1 MGLFTPS
8 YLKDG
13 PGVSP
18 DAPRKKG
25 FARLWEVLGRDFTN
39 LYLAGVMAMLSALP
53 FLLLLAIANASNAV
67 LPALLG
73 GLVGGMLAAPQLSGL
88 ADTVLRALR
97 DEPGFWWATYRRAW
111 KQNAKASLAPGAL
124 FGLVLAMQLFTWNL
138 MDETTSPVFRVL
150 LIVGVVLITG
160 IGVYVF
166 AQIPLMDLPLVVLLK
181 NAVLLFLGRLNRS
194 AMALAAILVYGVLC
208 WLFFPLS
215 TAVLVLTNFWVPG
228 LLALMGIYPALNDAF
243 DIENRIN
250 ALREQELSGSSPS
263 QK

>member
-25 FARLWEVLGRDFTN
+25 FARLWEVLSRDFTN
-39 LYLAGVMAMLSALP
+39 LYLAGVMAMLSAVP
-53 FLLLLAIANASNAV
+53 FMLLLAVANASNAV
-67 LPALLG
+67 LPALVG
-73 GLVGGMLAAPQLSGL
+73 GVAGGMLAAPQLSGL

-111 KQNAKASLAPGAL
+111 KQNARASLAPGAL
-124 FGLVLAMQLFTWNL
+124 FGLVLAMQMFTWHL

-166 AQIPLMDLPLVVLLK
+166 AQIPLMDLPPVVLLK

-194 AMALAAILVYGVLC
+194 AMALAAILVYAAVC

-215 TAVLVLTNFWVPG
+215 TAVMVLTNFWVPG

-243 DIENRIN
+243 DIETRIN
-250 ALREQELSGSSPS
+250 ALREQELSGSSRP
-263 QK
+263 QE